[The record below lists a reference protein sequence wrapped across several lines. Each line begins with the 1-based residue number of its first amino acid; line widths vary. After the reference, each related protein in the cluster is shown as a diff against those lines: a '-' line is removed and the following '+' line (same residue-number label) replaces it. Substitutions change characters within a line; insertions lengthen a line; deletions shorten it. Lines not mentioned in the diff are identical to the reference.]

1 MGKKEYNEWIHSQ
14 CSEAN
19 CSGKPR
25 VLLIGD
31 SICNGYQP
39 VVRAK
44 LWGTCFVD
52 YLSTSYTL
60 DSKMFEAL
68 VYGLVKDSEYDLI
81 HINQGLHGIHLT
93 KKTYKS
99 NYKKLIKKLTEKY
112 GARLVLATTTPA
124 YKEGNKLNHPD
135 WTKRV
140 KVRNIAL
147 NELAEEFNLPVND
160 LFAVAKSLKITDRA
174 QDGVHYEQS
183 GYEVL
188 GTAVVD
194 MIKKQLNLN

>member
-1 MGKKEYNEWIHSQ
+1 MAKKEYNEWVHLQ

-19 CSGKPR
+19 CTGKPR

-60 DSKMFEAL
+60 DSKMFDAL
-68 VYGLVKDSEYDLI
+68 VLGLVKDSEYDLI
-81 HINQGLHGIHLT
+81 HINQGLHGIHLNKTSYKARFRKLLKKFNT
-93 KKTYKS
+93 KVV
-99 NYKKLIKKLTEKY
+99 I
-112 GARLVLATTTPA
+112 ATSTPA

-140 KVRNIAL
+140 KVRNEAL
-147 NELAEEFNLPVND
+147 FELADELKLPVND
-160 LFAVAKSLKITDRA
+160 LFAVAKTLKITDRA
-174 QDGVHYEQS
+174 QDGIHYEQS

-188 GTAVVD
+188 GTAVVET
-194 MIKKQLNLN
+194 IKKQLNLN

>member
-1 MGKKEYNEWIHSQ
+1 MAKKEYNEWIRSQ
-14 CSEAN
+14 CSEASL
-19 CSGKPR
+19 SGRPR

-31 SICNGYQP
+31 SICDGYQP
-39 VVRAK
+39 VVRGA
-44 LWGTCFVD
+44 LSGVCFVD
-52 YLSTSYTL
+52 YVATSYTL

-68 VYGLVKDSEYDLI
+68 IYGLVKDTKYDLI
-81 HINQGLHGIHLT
+81 HVNQGLHGIHLT

-99 NYKKLIKKLTEKY
+99 NYKKLLKKLTEKFN
-112 GARLVLATTTPA
+112 AKVVVATTTPA

-147 NELAEEFNLPVND
+147 NELAEEFNLPIND
-160 LFAVAKSLKITDRA
+160 LFATAKSLKITDRA
-174 QDGVHYEQS
+174 FDGVHYEKS

-188 GTAVVD
+188 GGQVVKV
-194 MIKKQLNLN
+194 IKEQLNIK